1 MPDMQWWREARFG
14 MFIHWGI
21 YAVAAGRWKGEFIPS
36 LGEWIMY
43 NARIPVEE
51 YERLAG
57 RFNPVEFDAEQ
68 WVSLAER
75 AGMKYLVITAKHHDG
90 FAMFDSPCSEY
101 DIVDATPYGHD
112 VMADLAR
119 HRHLPAGR
127 PPVPDHR
134 PGRPRRGVGLHARG
148 GAARAG
154 GLRRRQRPKTA
165 GGAA

>member
-101 DIVDATPYGHD
+101 DIVDATPSAMTSWPTSLGT
-112 VMADLAR
+112 VTF
-119 HRHLPAGR
+119 PQAGR
-127 PPVPDHR
+127 RSLTIALDD
-134 PGRPRRGVGLHARG
+134 LG
-148 GAARAG
+148 GASDCTLAEVR
-154 GLRRRQRPKTA
+154 LVPVD
-165 GGAA
+165 